1 MKKYLTLALILAL
14 SLAGTAA
21 KADTDAMRTITDL
34 GVNEG
39 SNYYF
44 SVAEGINTKCQ
55 YGVIFFSDKA
65 SLSVLLA
72 AKLAGKRIK
81 LLNYNTTTTTCTL
94 VGFSIE

>member
-1 MKKYLTLALILAL
+1 MKKLLALGLAL
-14 SLAGTAA
+14 AVAATPALA
-21 KADTDAMRTITDL
+21 DVDSMRTITDM

-39 SNYYF
+39 GNYYF
-44 SVAEGINTKCQ
+44 TVAEGVNTKCQ

-72 AKLAGKRIK
+72 AKMAGKRIK
-81 LLNYNTTTTTCTL
+81 LLNYNTTTATCTL

>member
-1 MKKYLTLALILAL
+1 MNKTTRTLALALAV
-14 SLAGTAA
+14 SSPSAF
-21 KADTDAMRTITDL
+21 ADVDSMRTITDV

-39 SNYYF
+39 GNYYF
-44 SVAEGINTKCQ
+44 SVAEGVNTKCQ

-72 AKLAGKRIK
+72 AKMSGKRIK
-81 LLNYNTTTTTCTL
+81 LLNYNTTTATCTL